1 MAGKLEQAQENM
13 KSITERY
20 VYGIYQLFLLR
31 IFQSE
36 DDIKQYRNILENKYR
51 IAGYNL
57 M

>member
-36 DDIKQYRNILENKYR
+36 DDIKQYRNILLKQ
-51 IAGYNL
+51 I
-57 M
+57 